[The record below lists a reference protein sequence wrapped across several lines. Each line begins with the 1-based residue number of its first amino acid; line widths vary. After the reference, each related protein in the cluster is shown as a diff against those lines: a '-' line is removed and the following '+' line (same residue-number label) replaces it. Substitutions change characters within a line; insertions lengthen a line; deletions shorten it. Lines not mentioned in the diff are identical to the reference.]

1 VSQSGAAL
9 VVGLGN
15 PGSEYERTRH
25 NLGFRVVDELCARLD
40 AKLRP
45 VKGVRGLAAEARDG
59 ERRVILAEPTTYM
72 NLSGEAIG
80 AFARYYKVDVE
91 DIVVVHDDLDLPLG
105 TLRVKRG
112 GGDGGHNG
120 LKHVTRALGTPDYA
134 RVRAGIGRPS
144 GRKSPADY
152 VLEAFTK
159 KEEEIVGVE
168 IKEAADAALAIV
180 RDGVEAVQ
188 NRVNGPAQP
197 APARA
202 RRIRK
207 QAIVGAPVPNVWS
220 AWTTREGVA
229 TFLAP
234 EARIDLREGG
244 AYEILFDLGQE
255 PGKQGSEG
263 CEIVSLRE
271 PNALSFTWNAP
282 PEIPEV
288 RAAEKMRVDLGLRAR
303 GRDQCVVSLAHSG
316 WKDGP
321 EWDKAFAYFERAWD
335 LVLSRLQRSFEGA
348 PMKWS

>member
-1 VSQSGAAL
+1 
-9 VVGLGN
+9 
-15 PGSEYERTRH
+15 
-25 NLGFRVVDELCARLD
+25 
-40 AKLRP
+40 
-45 VKGVRGLAAEARDG
+45 
-59 ERRVILAEPTTYM
+59 
-72 NLSGEAIG
+72 
-80 AFARYYKVDVE
+80 
-91 DIVVVHDDLDLPLG
+91 
-105 TLRVKRG
+105 
-112 GGDGGHNG
+112 
-120 LKHVTRALGTPDYA
+120 
-134 RVRAGIGRPS
+134 
-144 GRKSPADY
+144 
-152 VLEAFTK
+152 
-159 KEEEIVGVE
+159 
-168 IKEAADAALAIV
+168 
-180 RDGVEAVQ
+180 
-188 NRVNGPAQP
+188 VNGPAQP

-207 QAIVGAPVPNVWS
+207 QAIVRAPVPNVWS